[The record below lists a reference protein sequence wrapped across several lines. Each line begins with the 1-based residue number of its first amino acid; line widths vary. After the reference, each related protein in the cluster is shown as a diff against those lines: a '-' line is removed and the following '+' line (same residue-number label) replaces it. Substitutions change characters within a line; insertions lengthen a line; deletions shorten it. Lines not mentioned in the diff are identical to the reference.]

1 MALGGSVL
9 LLLGSFMPIAV
20 AHGWLGTSKS
30 FTLWEGDA
38 AGLVALG
45 IIGMLA
51 YHAIYFSRSR
61 AIDRKIWARAG
72 ILVDVV
78 AVMLVF
84 GAFGAVEDEISDVS
98 SEVPVSGSS
107 GIGVMIAGFVIVII
121 GSIVASAASNTPR
134 PKPLPQ
140 VSPGPPPPPTV
151 TVLLRELDMLRQHG
165 KVTDEEYAA
174 RRKRILES

>member
-1 MALGGSVL
+1 
-9 LLLGSFMPIAV
+9 
-20 AHGWLGTSKS
+20 
-30 FTLWEGDA
+30 
-38 AGLVALG
+38 
-45 IIGMLA
+45 
-51 YHAIYFSRSR
+51 
-61 AIDRKIWARAG
+61 
-72 ILVDVV
+72 
-78 AVMLVF
+78 
-84 GAFGAVEDEISDVS
+84 
-98 SEVPVSGSS
+98 
-107 GIGVMIAGFVIVII
+107 MIAGFVIVII

>member
-1 MALGGSVL
+1 
-9 LLLGSFMPIAV
+9 
-20 AHGWLGTSKS
+20 
-30 FTLWEGDA
+30 
-38 AGLVALG
+38 
-45 IIGMLA
+45 MLA

-61 AIDRKIWARAG
+61 ASDRKTWAKAG

-78 AVMLVF
+78 AVMLVL

-98 SEVPVSGSS
+98 SEVPVSGGS

-134 PKPLPQ
+134 PNPVRQ